1 MKKSLKSSF
10 NLGFLNHDD
19 PLSRHHLIA
28 HGDTMSALHAIELTL
43 NEEQRDCYQEITN
56 VAMGQAADLL
66 ARLLNVYVILPI
78 PNVNLLEVNELQM
91 ALSELEN
98 SQSVSA
104 VCQGFIG
111 AGISGEALLIFNDA
125 SFDDIARLMDFEGEV
140 DDSSEIEL
148 LTDVASILN
157 GACLNGIAQQLDVNF
172 SLGHPVV
179 LGQHCSIGDLVK
191 AENKQWKKALA
202 IEINYHIKDY
212 NIDCDLLLLFTE
224 DSLLSLNHRISFL
237 L

>member
-1 MKKSLKSSF
+1 M
-10 NLGFLNHDD
+10 
-19 PLSRHHLIA
+19 
-28 HGDTMSALHAIELTL
+28 TELHAIELTL

-78 PNVNLLEVNELQM
+78 PNVNLLEVTELQM
-91 ALSELEN
+91 ALSELE
-98 SQSVSA
+98 SSKSVSA

-125 SFDDIARLMDFEGEV
+125 SFEDIARLMDFEGEV
-140 DDSSEIEL
+140 DDSTEVEL

-179 LGQHCSIGDLVK
+179 LGQHCNIGDLVK

-202 IEINYHIKDY
+202 IEINYQIKDY
-212 NIDCDLLLLFTE
+212 NINCDLLLLFTE

>member
-1 MKKSLKSSF
+1 
-10 NLGFLNHDD
+10 
-19 PLSRHHLIA
+19 
-28 HGDTMSALHAIELTL
+28 MSALHAIELTL

-78 PNVNLLEVNELQM
+78 PNVNLLEVTELQM

-125 SFDDIARLMDFEGEV
+125 SFDSEV
-140 DDSSEIEL
+140 EL

-179 LGQHCSIGDLVK
+179 LGQHCSISDLVK

>member
-1 MKKSLKSSF
+1 MT
-10 NLGFLNHDD
+10 D
-19 PLSRHHLIA
+19 
-28 HGDTMSALHAIELTL
+28 LHPIELTL

-78 PNVNLLEVNELQM
+78 PNVNLLEVTELQM
-91 ALSELEN
+91 ALSALEGTN
-98 SQSVSA
+98 SVSA

-125 SFDDIARLMDFEGEV
+125 SFEDIARLMDFEGEV
-140 DDSSEIEL
+140 DNNTEVEL

-179 LGQHCSIGDLVK
+179 LGQHCNISDLMK

-202 IEINYHIKDY
+202 IEINYQIKDH